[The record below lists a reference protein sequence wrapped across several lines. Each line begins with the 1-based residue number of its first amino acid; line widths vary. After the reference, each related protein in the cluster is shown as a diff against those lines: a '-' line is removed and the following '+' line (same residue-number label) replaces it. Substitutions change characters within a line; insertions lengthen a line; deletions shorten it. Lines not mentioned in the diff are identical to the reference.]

1 MRNLVFFL
9 AYFDLMRYYFL
20 CFIGIL
26 FSSQI
31 LAQGPYHFP
40 YDLSRPQLIGEL
52 DKDLEEVSGLS
63 LSGNELLAVQDEDG
77 IIFRLNAQTGE
88 IETTI
93 DFGDEGDYEGIEH
106 VGEYVYV
113 TKSSGT
119 LYRVSRAGT
128 PDQQVDKFNGFL
140 NGDNDVEGLAYDRIN
155 NRLLLAC
162 KAPDVSPET
171 RHIYAFDLTTQTFL
185 TEPILVVAKEEMQA
199 YLASCQPTAEHAA
212 ICDFFASE
220 EAFRLGPSALAIH
233 PQTGQYYLTSSRG
246 KLMVVLS
253 PSGRIQHV
261 FRLEKDYFPQP
272 EGLAFAPNGDLYV
285 STEAK
290 GGEPARIWKLAMV
303 K

>member
-1 MRNLVFFL
+1 MHYITFYLL
-9 AYFDLMRYYFL
+9 ACCCCSTL
-20 CFIGIL
+20 
-26 FSSQI
+26 
-31 LAQGPYHFP
+31 LAQSTLGFP
-40 YDLSRPQLIGEL
+40 YDLTRPQLIGEL
-52 DKDLEEVSGLS
+52 DNDLEEVSGLS
-63 LSGNELLAVQDEDG
+63 LSGSELLAVQDEDG
-77 IIFRLNAQTGE
+77 IIFRLNASTGE
-88 IETTI
+88 IESTI
-93 DFGDEGDYEGIEH
+93 EFGDDGDYEGIEH
-106 VGEYVYV
+106 VGEYVYIA
-113 TKSSGT
+113 KSSGT

-128 PDQQVDKFNGFL
+128 ADQQVDKFNGFL
-140 NGDNDVEGLAYDRIN
+140 NGDNDVEGLAYDRDN
-155 NRLLLAC
+155 QRLLLAC

-171 RHIYAFDLTTQTFL
+171 RHIYAFDLNSQTFI

-199 YLASCQPTAEHAA
+199 YLASCRPTSEHAA

-233 PQTGQYYLTSSRG
+233 PHTGQYFLTSSRG

-253 PSGRIQHV
+253 PSGKIQHV